1 MYFIR
6 FPFANEFSQIYFPTN
21 KLFLYFCL
29 FLGLCFL
36 SLISHHLIVILRVY
50 QVVLGV
56 KDPLANAGDARDMGS
71 IPGSG
76 TSV

>member
-1 MYFIR
+1 MR
-6 FPFANEFSQIYFPTN
+6 LPAQGATSGWVM
-21 KLFLYFCL
+21 
-29 FLGLCFL
+29 LGLEFKCFL